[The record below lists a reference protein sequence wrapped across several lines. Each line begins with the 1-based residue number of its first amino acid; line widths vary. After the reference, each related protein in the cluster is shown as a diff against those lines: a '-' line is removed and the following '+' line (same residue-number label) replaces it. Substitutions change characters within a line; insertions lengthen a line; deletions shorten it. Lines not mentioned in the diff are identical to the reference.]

1 MVIRDD
7 RRLVGLKL
15 IYLFATRIVAWLR
28 LSRREAGWKD
38 AEILMLRHQLDVALR
53 ANPTAKRKP
62 TWTDRAFLALV
73 CGLLP
78 RERLAGLRLLVTPGT
93 LLRWHR
99 EILAR
104 RWAEKSRRAKPGRP
118 PIRRNIRAL
127 VLRLAR
133 ENDSWGYRR
142 IHGELAALGITL
154 APSTVWEIL
163 KKAGIDPAPRRTGPT
178 WAAFLRSQAQAILAL
193 DLFTADLLD
202 GTKVSVLAVIEHA
215 TRRVRIL
222 GATAHPAEAWV
233 IQQARNVLMDLEDAG
248 AEVKFLIHDRDTI
261 FTAGFDA
268 VFEAAGIRVV
278 RTAARAPRINS
289 IMDRWIGS
297 CRREL
302 LDRTLIWNPRHLMQV
317 LRAYEMFYNT
327 HRPHRALGQA
337 APLRPLPENV
347 IDLDAFRVRRHDLA
361 GAILHEYELVA

>member
-1 MVIRDD
+1 VIRDD

-15 IYLFATRIVAWLR
+15 IYLVITRIVAWLR

-38 AEILMLRHQLDVALR
+38 AEILMLRHQLDVVLR
-53 ANPTAKRKP
+53 ANPTAKRKL
-62 TWTDRAFLALV
+62 TWTDRAFLAAL

-78 RERLAGLRLLVTPGT
+78 RERLADLRLLVTAGT
-93 LLRWHR
+93 VLRWHR

-104 RWAEKSRRAKPGRP
+104 RWADKSRRARPGRP
-118 PIRRNIRAL
+118 PTRRNIRAL

-133 ENDSWGYRR
+133 ENESWGYRR
-142 IHGELAALGITL
+142 IHGELAALGIAI

-193 DLFTADLLD
+193 DLFTANLLD

-222 GATAHPAEAWV
+222 GATAHPVEAWV
-233 IQQARNVLMDLEDAG
+233 IQQARNVLMDLEGAG

-268 VFEAAGIRVV
+268 VFEAAGIRVIRSAV
-278 RTAARAPRINS
+278 RAPRMNS
-289 IMDRWIGS
+289 IMERWIGS

-302 LDRTLIWNPRHLMQV
+302 LDRTLIWNTRHLMQV
-317 LRAYEMFYNT
+317 LRAYETFYNT
-327 HRPHRALGQA
+327 HRPHRSLGQA
-337 APLRPLPENV
+337 APLQPLPDNV
-347 IDLDAFRVRRHDLA
+347 IDLNAFRVRRQDRA
-361 GAILHEYELVA
+361 GDILHEYELVA